1 MLGRE
6 CLCGKPG
13 SCPATLQTSSSYTVH
28 PDVRL
33 QWSEKQLVCFICL
46 LKRELQ
52 NFPRKSDIKEHHIC
66 KAFDPGNGNA
76 IVIGM
81 ILILFPLVTS

>member
-1 MLGRE
+1 MANQAPAPL
-6 CLCGKPG
+6 LCRHHHPTQCILMSG
-13 SCPATLQTSSSYTVH
+13 SSG
-28 PDVRL
+28 VRNNL
-33 QWSEKQLVCFICL
+33 CL
-46 LKRELQ
+46 LKKELQ
-52 NFPRKSDIKEHHIC
+52 NFPRKSDIEEHHIC